1 MIQDFLVPI
10 SSHKEKINNYIN
22 WLFKKKQEFVILK
35 QYVNHTEKTTKM
47 FIAIPVRERT
57 FEVKKKN
64 LFDSTIFK
72 LSTFP
77 FSPTDVK
84 EHKTL
89 YSGDL
94 FEFTEIYHLLSNI
107 VIKKRHKFDGG
118 DITIFRDYTIT
129 KEEQLNRYNLVDIG
143 RTPFHSVNSIYRLL
157 HTKYVTVV
165 EVKFKN
171 IKAYES

>member
-22 WLFKKKQEFVILK
+22 WLFQKKQEFVILK
-35 QYVNHTEKTTKM
+35 QYVNKAENSTKM
-47 FIAIPVRERT
+47 FIAIPVRERA
-57 FEVKKKN
+57 FEVPKKD
-64 LFDSTIFK
+64 LFDKKIFN
-72 LSTFP
+72 LPTFP
-77 FSPTDVK
+77 FSPSDVK

-94 FEFTEIYHLLSNI
+94 FEFTDIFFLLSTI
-107 VIKKRHKFDGG
+107 VIKKHLRDGG
-118 DITIFRDYTIT
+118 NVTIYRDYTIT

-143 RTPFHSVNSIYRLL
+143 RTPLHSMNSIYRLL
-157 HTKYVTVV
+157 HTKYVTIV

-171 IKAYES
+171 VKSYES